1 MTRTL
6 RTAAPAM
13 TTPDDQAASLRRLFA
28 RPEAREIAFVP
39 VVANPHVAA
48 GGALLERICT
58 SLSERGFSIL
68 VVDAAETASEP
79 HELAHVDLAACIEPL
94 AVDVRFLAARGL
106 AITAV
111 DALGSARPFLR
122 RLIEAAPDADA
133 IVLHAG
139 AADIC
144 RLFGRAHRRA
154 PTAVAQ
160 AAHAAALDNDDPLA
174 VLDDEERV
182 PCPIVMADDSMA
194 SVTHAYAS
202 MKLLAR
208 RAGLSVT
215 DLLLACDPKLPR
227 TARIACQLAACA
239 EGFVG
244 AASRR
249 SACVD
254 PAEDAHLPPS
264 DDLRRLL
271 DAQLGPRGGRGFRA
285 GARPPAYAGALP
297 TSPVAAGRARYSPA
311 GRAASIAY
319 GRHASFTP

>member
-1 MTRTL
+1 MSRH
-6 RTAAPAM
+6 RSSGAPVH
-13 TTPDDQAASLRRLFA
+13 DDQAASLRRLFA
-28 RPEAREIAFVP
+28 RREARDVVFIP

-48 GGALLERICT
+48 GGALLERLCT
-58 SLSERGFSIL
+58 ALSERGLTTL

-94 AVDVRFLAARGL
+94 AADVRFLAARGL
-106 AITAV
+106 ALSAV

-122 RLIEAAPDADA
+122 RLVEAAPDADA

-139 AADIC
+139 AADMC
-144 RLFGRAHRRA
+144 RLFGRSHRA
-154 PTAVAQ
+154 L
-160 AAHAAALDNDDPLA
+160 AAHAVDDALRPGG
-174 VLDDEERV
+174 DDEERV
-182 PCPIVMADDSMA
+182 PCPLVMADDSMA

-215 DLLLACDPKLPR
+215 DLLLACDPAAPR

-254 PAEDAHLPPS
+254 PSGDPHLPPAE
-264 DDLRRLL
+264 DLRRLL
-271 DAQLGPRGGRGFRA
+271 DAQLGSGGQRAVRGAARAARGA
-285 GARPPAYAGALP
+285 TAQPL
-297 TSPVAAGRARYSPA
+297 SPVAAGRARYTPA

-319 GRHASFTP
+319 GRHASITS

>member
-1 MTRTL
+1 MSR
-6 RTAAPAM
+6 ADAP
-13 TTPDDQAASLRRLFA
+13 TPATPGRDDQAASLRRLFA
-28 RPEAREIAFVP
+28 RRETREVVFLP

-48 GGALLERICT
+48 GGALLERLCT
-58 SLSERGFSIL
+58 GLGERGLTTL
-68 VVDAAETASEP
+68 VVDAADTASEP

-94 AVDVRFLAARGL
+94 AADIRFLAARGL
-106 AITAV
+106 ALSAV

-122 RLIEAAPDADA
+122 RLVDAAPDVDA

-139 AADIC
+139 AADMC
-144 RLFGRAHRRA
+144 RLFGRGHRSAPAAMARA
-154 PTAVAQ
+154 ARTAMSAEDDLL
-160 AAHAAALDNDDPLA
+160 AALDDD
-174 VLDDEERV
+174 DRV
-182 PCPIVMADDSMA
+182 PCPIVMVDDAMA

-208 RAGLSVT
+208 RAGLAVT
-215 DLLLACDPKLPR
+215 DLLLACDPTSPR

-239 EGFVG
+239 EGFAS

-254 PAEDAHLPPS
+254 PAGDPHLPPA

-271 DAQLGPRGGRGFRA
+271 EAQLGAR
-285 GARPPAYAGALP
+285 GARALRGAARATGAAVSLP
-297 TSPVAAGRARYSPA
+297 RSPLAAGRARFSPA

-319 GRHASFTP
+319 GRHASQTP

>member
-1 MTRTL
+1 MIRPD
-6 RTAAPAM
+6 RPDRH
-13 TTPDDQAASLRRLFA
+13 DDQAASLRRLFA
-28 RPEAREIAFVP
+28 RREARAVAFLP

-48 GGALLERICT
+48 GGVLLERLCT
-58 SLSERGFSIL
+58 GLGERGLATL

-79 HELAHVDLAACIEPL
+79 HELARVDLGACVEPL
-94 AVDVRFLAARGL
+94 AADVRFLAARGL
-106 AITAV
+106 ALASV

-122 RLIEAAPDADA
+122 RLLDAAPDADV
-133 IVLHAG
+133 IVVHAG
-139 AADIC
+139 AADLC
-144 RLFGRAHRRA
+144 RMFGRTHRRA
-154 PTAVAQ
+154 GV
-160 AAHAAALDNDDPLA
+160 AAAPAASDDPLA
-174 VLDDEERV
+174 ALDDEGRA
-182 PCPIVMADDSMA
+182 PCPVVMADDGMA

-208 RAGLSVT
+208 RAGLAVT
-215 DLLLACDPKLPR
+215 DLLLACDPAAPR

-254 PAEDAHLPPS
+254 PTVDPHLPTS

-271 DAQLGPRGGRGFRA
+271 DAQLGSGVSRTPRAARGA
-285 GARPPAYAGALP
+285 NAANAAAA
-297 TSPVAAGRARYSPA
+297 SPLAAGRARYSPA

-319 GRHASFTP
+319 GRHAVAAS